1 MKENFSRKNALFVC
15 KEIGLR
21 AKMNHFWTT
30 YPPSL
35 VKDQGRHGWQGP
47 QGLLSR
53 FWISIRSYK
62 KQLVKKIW
70 GRILGLVWLKFAV
83 VPLKVICERP
93 PK

>member
-53 FWISIRSYK
+53 FQYALIRNNWSK
-62 KQLVKKIW
+62 KFGVEYW
-70 GRILGLVWLKFAV
+70 A
-83 VPLKVICERP
+83 
-93 PK
+93 